1 MKKQIFMLLLT
12 IVALSLSACTN
23 GKETE
28 EKDNAKQ
35 ETVDE
40 NANDNDKEELN
51 DERKEEKKDDID
63 NEEGNE
69 AEEDKKITVQ
79 VYMFDPDD
87 EIFVAETKE
96 CEELT
101 EQNIWKLLKETSSV
115 PADSNVNTLK
125 VNGDQLELDVDHV
138 FGDQL
143 RSYGTSGEDALMGCV
158 VNTYLDAYKCNAI
171 KITEEGQTLQSGH
184 QEYTEYL
191 TKY

>member
-1 MKKQIFMLLLT
+1 MLLLT

-79 VYMFDPDD
+79 VYRFDPDD

>member
-79 VYMFDPDD
+79 VYRFDPDD
-87 EIFVAETKE
+87 EIFVAERK
-96 CEELT
+96 
-101 EQNIWKLLKETSSV
+101 
-115 PADSNVNTLK
+115 
-125 VNGDQLELDVDHV
+125 
-138 FGDQL
+138 
-143 RSYGTSGEDALMGCV
+143 
-158 VNTYLDAYKCNAI
+158 NA
-171 KITEEGQTLQSGH
+171 KN
-184 QEYTEYL
+184 
-191 TKY
+191 